1 MPILLL
7 QAVWVRLS
15 MIKLPEALGERSG
28 TAGSGKKIN
37 LLIIG
42 DSASASVGTKAQKNA
57 LSGQLVANLA
67 TTNTVNW
74 QLVATTGLT
83 STALIS
89 EIENI
94 KNQRFD
100 FVLVSIGVNDVTG
113 LTKQHQWVSNI
124 KTIVDLCNVKFD
136 NPKVLMTALPP
147 MHLFTGLLQPLRWWL
162 GLRAKKLNE
171 LMTLTSTD
179 YNQCSVLTINMP
191 FAPQYLAQDGFH
203 PSSLAY
209 SVWAEQAAKALKT
222 SA

>member
-42 DSASASVGTKAQKNA
+42 DSASAGVGTKEQKNA

-67 TTNTVNW
+67 TANTVNW

-83 STALIS
+83 STTLIS
-89 EIENI
+89 EIKQI
-94 KNQRFD
+94 KNQKFD

-113 LTKQHQWVSNI
+113 LTKEHQWISNI
-124 KTIVDLCNVKFD
+124 NNILELCNVKFD

-162 GLRAKKLNE
+162 GARAKKLNE
-171 LMTLTSTD
+171 LMILATATNS
-179 YNQCSVLTINMP
+179 QCHVLTIEIP

-209 SVWAEQAAKALKT
+209 TVWAEQATSALKT
-222 SA
+222 ST

>member
-1 MPILLL
+1 MPVLLI

-42 DSASASVGTKAQKNA
+42 DSASAGVGTKEQKNA

-74 QLVATTGLT
+74 QLVASTGLT
-83 STALIS
+83 STALIN

-94 KNQRFD
+94 KSQRVD

-171 LMTLTSTD
+171 LMILATADNS
-179 YNQCSVLTINMP
+179 QCCILSINIP
-191 FAPQYLAQDGFH
+191 FTPKYLAQDGFH

-209 SVWAEQAAKALKT
+209 SIWAEQAAKALKPST
-222 SA
+222 

>member
-1 MPILLL
+1 
-7 QAVWVRLS
+7 

-42 DSASASVGTKAQKNA
+42 DSASAGVGTKEQKNA

-74 QLVATTGLT
+74 QLVASTGLT
-83 STALIS
+83 STALIN
-89 EIENI
+89 EIEAI
-94 KNQRFD
+94 ESQKFD

-171 LMTLTSTD
+171 LMTLISTD
-179 YNQCSVLTINMP
+179 YNQCSVLTINIP

-209 SVWAEQAAKALKT
+209 SVWAEQAAKALKS

>member
-42 DSASASVGTKAQKNA
+42 DSASAGVGTKEQKNA

-67 TTNTVNW
+67 TANTVNW

-83 STALIS
+83 STTLIS
-89 EIENI
+89 EIKQI

-113 LTKQHQWVSNI
+113 LTKEHQWISNI
-124 KTIVDLCNVKFD
+124 NNILELCNVKFD

-162 GLRAKKLNE
+162 GARAKKLNE
-171 LMTLTSTD
+171 LMILATATNS
-179 YNQCSVLTINMP
+179 QCHVLTIEIP

-209 SVWAEQAAKALKT
+209 TVWAEQATSALKT
-222 SA
+222 ST

>member
-42 DSASASVGTKAQKNA
+42 DSASAGVGTKAQKNA

-67 TTNTVNW
+67 TNNTVNW

>member
-42 DSASASVGTKAQKNA
+42 DSASAGVGTKEQKNA

-67 TTNTVNW
+67 TANTVNW

-83 STALIS
+83 STTLIS
-89 EIENI
+89 EIKQIN
-94 KNQRFD
+94 NQKFD

-113 LTKQHQWVSNI
+113 LTKEHQWISNI
-124 KTIVDLCNVKFD
+124 NNILELCNVKFD

-162 GLRAKKLNE
+162 GARAKKLNE
-171 LMTLTSTD
+171 LMILATATNS
-179 YNQCSVLTINMP
+179 QCHVLTIEIP

-209 SVWAEQAAKALKT
+209 TVWAEQATSALKT
-222 SA
+222 ST

>member
-7 QAVWVRLS
+7 QAVWVRVS

-42 DSASASVGTKAQKNA
+42 DSASAGVGTKAQKNA

-67 TTNTVNW
+67 TNNTVNW

-136 NPKVLMTALPP
+136 NPKVLMTAIPP

-209 SVWAEQAAKALKT
+209 SVWAEQVAKALKT

>member
-42 DSASASVGTKAQKNA
+42 DSASAGVGTKAQKNA

-162 GLRAKKLNE
+162 GLRAKILNE

>member
-42 DSASASVGTKAQKNA
+42 DSASAGVGTKEQKNA

-67 TTNTVNW
+67 TANTVKW

-83 STALIS
+83 STTLIS
-89 EIENI
+89 EIKQI

-113 LTKQHQWVSNI
+113 LTKEHQWISNI
-124 KTIVDLCNVKFD
+124 NNILELCNVKFD

-162 GLRAKKLNE
+162 GARAKKLNE
-171 LMTLTSTD
+171 LMILATATN
-179 YNQCSVLTINMP
+179 NQCHVLTIEIP

-209 SVWAEQAAKALKT
+209 TVWAEQATSALKT
-222 SA
+222 ST